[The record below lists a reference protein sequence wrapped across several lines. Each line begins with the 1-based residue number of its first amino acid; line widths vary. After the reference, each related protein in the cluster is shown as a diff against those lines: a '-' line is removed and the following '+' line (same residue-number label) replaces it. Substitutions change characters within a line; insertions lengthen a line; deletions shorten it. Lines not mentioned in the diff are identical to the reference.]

1 MRIYGFKRKLFETPL
16 KRSMLAVLIVTNF
29 LVLALLLSKDMLGLM
44 EVNLNQEL
52 RIEIVNV
59 GQGDCAIIR
68 TPKGRTFLVDGGT
81 NVSKKEARQLGR
93 ERIQDYLK
101 KIGIDKIDCI
111 LVTHWH
117 IDDFSGLIPVIK
129 EFKVDTV
136 FETANLFRN
145 DFYDEFDDLCKRKR
159 IKRITV
165 KSGNKLELGD
175 EVFVQVLNPEDS
187 FASSNHSE
195 MNDDSV
201 VLLIRYGKVQTLMCA
216 DIGEDA
222 EREIVK
228 FNDSLRSQIIKIPDH
243 GSERS
248 LYRPFY
254 KLVKPMVG
262 VISVGANNPFGFPS
276 EKSIEFFEETG
287 IKLYRTDLNG
297 NVHLFIGGKD
307 EKDFRIYVDR
317 KL

>member
-1 MRIYGFKRKLFETPL
+1 M
-16 KRSMLAVLIVTNF
+16 
-29 LVLALLLSKDMLGLM
+29 
-44 EVNLNQEL
+44 
-52 RIEIVNV
+52 
-59 GQGDCAIIR
+59 
-68 TPKGRTFLVDGGT
+68 
-81 NVSKKEARQLGR
+81 
-93 ERIQDYLK
+93 
-101 KIGIDKIDCI
+101 
-111 LVTHWH
+111 
-117 IDDFSGLIPVIK
+117 IK

-145 DFYDEFDDLCKRKR
+145 DLYDEFDDLCKRKR

-297 NVHLFIGGKD
+297 NVYLFIGGKD